1 MRPAVLLAHLALW
14 ASSTHAFFPYAPKW
28 REEAENEKRSHL
40 PGDNRRSIDG
50 KDLRF
55 NIKQRTAQPSRSV
68 SERAYQ
74 EAARLATKYAGR
86 HLPNAPGDNS
96 PVKRNNVYEVM
107 QADDPDGK
115 LSAGVDQDGTDY
127 SYFVEVE
134 IGSKK
139 KTMYMLIDTGA
150 GSSWVMG
157 SDCGSDACSMHNL
170 FGPSDS
176 DSLKTSTEA
185 FSIAYGSGKV
195 SGKLATDTFN
205 LAGMSFQYQFGL
217 ATTTS
222 DQFVQ
227 FAFDGILGLSLNTGA
242 NENFLD
248 TVAASND
255 IPRNIFCVALN
266 RASDGTNKG
275 EISFGSTN
283 KDKFTGDITYT
294 SLEEGDDW
302 SIKLDDMSYDGT
314 GAGVGGLPSYIDTG
328 TSFIFGP
335 GDSVTSLHS
344 LIPGAYS
351 SDNTTWTVPCDS
363 DKNLTIGFSG
373 VNYVISPKD
382 WISPKSKSGTCTSNI
397 YGHEVVK
404 GAWLLGDTF
413 IKNVYAVFDKDE
425 RRIGFAKSSITD
437 SSSSET
443 SSSSSSS
450 SGQATK
456 TTFHAESTQSTHV
469 SVLPDTT
476 ASAKADL
483 GLGKE
488 TVATDTATAEQSKST
503 SDTKDS
509 KDSSAPTG
517 PLTQAP
523 YAFTFCIVTLFALL
537 A

>member
-14 ASSTHAFFPYAPKW
+14 ASSTHAFFPYTPKW
-28 REEAENEKRSHL
+28 REEAEEEKRSQL
-40 PGDNRRSIDG
+40 SGDDRRSIGG
-50 KDLRF
+50 KGVRF
-55 NIKQRTAQPSRSV
+55 DIKQRSSQSSRSV
-68 SERAYQ
+68 TNRAYN

-86 HLPNAPGDNS
+86 HLPKAPADS
-96 PVKRNNVYEVM
+96 LVKRDNEYEVM
-107 QADDPDGK
+107 EAEEPEGEFT
-115 LSAGVDQDGTDY
+115 AGVDQDGTDY

-139 KTMYMLIDTGA
+139 KKMYMLIDTGA

-157 SDCGSDACSMHNL
+157 ADCDSDACALHNL
-170 FGPSDS
+170 FGPTES
-176 DSLKTSTEA
+176 DSLETSTEA
-185 FSIAYGSGKV
+185 FTIAYGSGKV
-195 SGKLATDTFN
+195 SGTLATDTFN

-242 NENFLD
+242 NENFLE

-255 IPRNIFCVALN
+255 IDKNIFCIALN
-266 RASDGTNKG
+266 RAEDGTNTG

-294 SLEEGDDW
+294 SLEDGEDW

-335 GDSVTSLHS
+335 ADSVTALHS
-344 LIPGAYS
+344 LIPGAHS

-363 DKNLTIGFSG
+363 DKDLTIGFSG
-373 VNYVISPKD
+373 VNYVISPED

-413 IKNVYAVFDKDE
+413 IKNVYAVFDKDG
-425 RRIGFAKSSITD
+425 RRIGFADNAITD
-437 SSSSET
+437 SSNSPEE

-450 SGQATK
+450 FSEATK
-456 TTFHAESTQSTHV
+456 TSSHTESTGSSQSTHV
-469 SVLPDTT
+469 SALPDTT

-488 TVATDTATAEQSKST
+488 SLATDTATAEESKST
-503 SDTKDS
+503 STKDS
-509 KDSSAPTG
+509 AAPAG
-517 PLTQAP
+517 PLSQAP